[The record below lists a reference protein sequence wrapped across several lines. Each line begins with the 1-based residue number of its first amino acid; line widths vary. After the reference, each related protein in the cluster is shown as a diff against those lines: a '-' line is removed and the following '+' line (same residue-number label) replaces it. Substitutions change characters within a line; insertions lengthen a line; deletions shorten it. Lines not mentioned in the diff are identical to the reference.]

1 MNFLQNL
8 TISFNV
14 IFPICFMVL
23 IGYVIQRLKL
33 VPREAFDGCIKLC
46 FQVLIPLHL
55 FMSVGSASLGEVF
68 HVGLILAVV
77 GGVFVFWLLC
87 MFIVP
92 LIEKDDRKKGA
103 IVQGVSRSNFVL
115 FGIPIAQT
123 IAGDTAAAM
132 AAIVVAIVV
141 PLYNVLCVIGF
152 EVFRGGKPNAKRIV
166 SGIVKNPLI
175 ISSVLGIV
183 WMLSGLEMPALLKD
197 TLLDISGMATPL
209 AIVGLGGTFRFSAV
223 RNNLRPLTITVV
235 GKLIVQPIF
244 LFAIGWLLGLRGA
257 TMAVLLGVATTPPPV
272 SSFPLVQ
279 QMGGDGEF
287 GGQIV
292 VLSTLMAFPTI
303 FLWVF
308 TLSSLGWI

>member
-1 MNFLQNL
+1 MDFLQNL

-23 IGYVIQRLKL
+23 IGYAIQRLNL

-68 HVGLILAVV
+68 NAKLILAVV
-77 GGVFVFWLLC
+77 GGVIAFWLLG
-87 MFIVP
+87 MVIVP
-92 LIEKDDRKKGA
+92 FIEKDDRKRGA
-103 IVQGVSRSNFVL
+103 MVQGISRSNFVL

-152 EVFRGGKPNAKRIV
+152 EVFRGGKPNAKRII

-183 WMLSGLEMPALLKD
+183 WMLSGLEMPLLLKD

-244 LFAIGWLLGLRGA
+244 LFLIGILLGLKGA

-308 TLSSLGWI
+308 TLSSLGLI